1 MVEINSMEINS
12 DVISYFAQIA
22 GENCYHQ
29 HIGNDR
35 SLFLRFG
42 KNIQIESVLGS
53 HVHGMWEIGTYRGVW
68 RVICDGSI
76 ICGSK
81 NAVDSIEDLR
91 NAISQINFGQFVAIH
106 KLSEFDVRFEFSNKV
121 FVDILCAFEDDDE
134 LLHTFFPNDI
144 VISFSIAN
152 GWAIERSDKS

>member
-1 MVEINSMEINS
+1 MNSMDINYEIT
-12 DVISYFAQIA
+12 SYFTQIV

-29 HIGNDR
+29 QIGNDR

-42 KNIQIESVLGS
+42 KNIQIESALGS
-53 HVHGMWEIGTYRGVW
+53 HVHGMWEIGTYRGTW
-68 RVICDGSI
+68 RVICDGTI
-76 ICGSK
+76 VCGSK

-91 NAISQINFGQFVAIH
+91 NAINQVNFGQFKAIH

-121 FVDILCAFEDDDE
+121 FVDILCAFGDDDE

-152 GWAIERSDKS
+152 GWAIERSDKR